1 MSFIHVALLL
11 LTAAPDRLDLTGR
24 VTAADGT
31 SVKAAHVMIYTARV
45 RKGTNALCPSCYAD
59 CSKKAETDTN
69 GSFKITALDPALLFR
84 VLVVAEGFRAAFAE
98 NVDPGARPIMVTLEP
113 FDPSKLEVNRLLRGI
128 VLDPDAR
135 PVAGAIVT
143 PQEFKTEEWSG
154 FKPGVFDPLAVTNL
168 RGEFVLTARS
178 TIEEASLKVEARG
191 LAPRTFA
198 DLRPR
203 KDPQKLMLT
212 AGATVT
218 GRLVKDG
225 RPVADALIGLVQADR
240 SSGRFLGA
248 LEIGTDEE
256 GRFTFMNVAANDGY
270 YVYGLMPSL
279 KDRGALPV
287 KPVRVS
293 TDGTAVNL
301 SDLVLVPGHT
311 ISGRVILSDGKAIPP
326 DTRLLVA
333 RENAW
338 DTQAVVLD
346 AEGKFEV
353 HGLPTERYSLSIG
366 LKGYHFSTKNHSIE
380 QINRRLVGTIDQDIA
395 GLKILLEP
403 NGQ

>member
-1 MSFIHVALLL
+1 MSFIHVAVLLVA
-11 LTAAPDRLDLTGR
+11 AAPERLDLTGR
-24 VTAADGT
+24 VTAAAG
-31 SVKAAHVMIYTARV
+31 SAVKGANVMIYTARV

-59 CSKKAETDTN
+59 CSKKAETDQD
-69 GSFKITALDPALLFR
+69 GSFKIAALDPALLFR

-98 NVDPGARPIMVTLEP
+98 NVDPGARPITVVLEP
-113 FDPSKLEVNRLLRGI
+113 FDPGKLEANRLLRGI
-128 VLDPDAR
+128 VLDPEEH

-143 PQEFKTEEWSG
+143 PQMFKTEEWSG

-178 TIEEASLKVEARG
+178 PIEEASLKIEARG
-191 LAPRTFA
+191 LAPRIFA
-198 DLRPR
+198 NRRPR
-203 KDPQKLMLT
+203 PGPQKLALT
-212 AGATVT
+212 MGATVT
-218 GRLVKDG
+218 GRLLKAG
-225 RPVADALIGLVQADR
+225 RPVADALMGLVQADR
-240 SSGRFLGA
+240 SSGGFLGA
-248 LEIGTDEE
+248 LEIGTDEK
-256 GRFTFMNVAANDGY
+256 GRFTFLNVAANDDY
-270 YVYGLMPSL
+270 YVYGLMPSI

-293 TDGTAVNL
+293 ADGTTTNVGELA
-301 SDLVLVPGHT
+301 LVPGHT

-380 QINRRLVGTIDQDIA
+380 QINHRLVGTIDQDIA

-403 NGQ
+403 SGQ